1 MLTESPTPVAAAAL
15 AQSPSATPIP
25 RDHHPVDSG
34 RFNGGLPGAIPD
46 LAARS
51 QTRDTHACDLGL
63 ALGVWQTLTALDIQ
77 KGRAQGSRHCDQG
90 TTDVPRG
97 VPAVHSARR

>member
-1 MLTESPTPVAAAAL
+1 MLTESPAPVAAAAP

-63 ALGVWQTLTALDIQ
+63 ALGVWQTLTAPIIQ
-77 KGRAQGSRHCDQG
+77 KGRAQGARHCGRHDTEAQR
-90 TTDVPRG
+90 VW
-97 VPAVHSARR
+97 